1 MNAKDMGLFINELRK
16 ENKMTQ
22 MELAGKIHVTDKAVS
37 RWERGIGYPDIQLL
51 PALSESLHVSV
62 AELIS
67 CKKSLNYS
75 NEEVT
80 SIIHNLD
87 VYKKEC
93 FRQDRI
99 VNKMVLVCMIFVAAC
114 VYIFGHGSIIGSLCI
129 GAIFAMAVI
138 GLYYLYYDN
147 SSKRIYAFFSLLG
160 LLLFIQFLIFMGM
173 DYRWISYILTLYI
186 FVILNMICRLVESY
200 DKSDLLRLIHI
211 ISG

>member
-1 MNAKDMGLFINELRK
+1 MNAKDMGMFICKLRK
-16 ENKMTQ
+16 ENNMTQ
-22 MELAGKIHVTDKAVS
+22 MELAQQLHVTDKAVS

-80 SIIHNLD
+80 NIIHNLD
-87 VYKKEC
+87 VYKMES
-93 FRQDRI
+93 FRQDRKADKI
-99 VNKMVLVCMIFVAAC
+99 SLICMIFVAAC
-114 VYIFGHGSIIGSLCI
+114 VYISGHGSIIGSLCI
-129 GAIFAMAVI
+129 GAIFVMAVI

-147 SSKRIYAFFSLLG
+147 STKRIYAFFSLLG

-173 DYRWISYILTLYI
+173 DYRWISYILILYI
-186 FVILNMICRLVESY
+186 IVILNMICR
-200 DKSDLLRLIHI
+200 
-211 ISG
+211 

>member
-22 MELAGKIHVTDKAVS
+22 MELADKIHVTDKAIS
-37 RWERGIGYPDIQLL
+37 RWERGIGFPDVQLL
-51 PALSESLHVSV
+51 PSLAEALYISV

-67 CKKSLNYS
+67 CKKSSNYS

-80 SIIHNLD
+80 NIIHNLD
-87 VYKKEC
+87 VYKMES
-93 FRQDRI
+93 FRQDRKADKI
-99 VNKMVLVCMIFVAAC
+99 SLICMIFVAAC
-114 VYIFGHGSIIGSLCI
+114 VYVSGHGNIIGSLCI
-129 GAIFAMAVI
+129 GAVFALSVI

-147 SSKRIYAFFSLLG
+147 STKRIYAFFSLLG

-186 FVILNMICRLVESY
+186 FVILNMICR
-200 DKSDLLRLIHI
+200 
-211 ISG
+211 

>member
-1 MNAKDMGLFINELRK
+1 MNAKDMGMFICKLRK
-16 ENKMTQ
+16 ENNMTQ
-22 MELAGKIHVTDKAVS
+22 MELAQQLHVTDKAVS

-80 SIIHNLD
+80 NIIHNLD
-87 VYKKEC
+87 VYKMES
-93 FRQDRI
+93 FRQDRKADKI
-99 VNKMVLVCMIFVAAC
+99 SLVCMIFVAAC
-114 VYIFGHGSIIGSLCI
+114 VYISGHGSIIGSLCI
-129 GAIFAMAVI
+129 GVIFAMAVI

-147 SSKRIYAFFSLLG
+147 STKRIYAFFSLLG

-173 DYRWISYILTLYI
+173 DYRWISYILILYI
-186 FVILNMICRLVESY
+186 IVILNMICR
-200 DKSDLLRLIHI
+200 
-211 ISG
+211 

>member
-1 MNAKDMGLFINELRK
+1 MNAKDMGMFICKLRK
-16 ENKMTQ
+16 ENNMTQ
-22 MELAGKIHVTDKAVS
+22 MELAQQLHVTDKAVS

-80 SIIHNLD
+80 NIIHNLD
-87 VYKKEC
+87 VYKMES
-93 FRQDRI
+93 FRQDRKADKI
-99 VNKMVLVCMIFVAAC
+99 SLICMIFVAAC
-114 VYIFGHGSIIGSLCI
+114 VYISGHGSIIGSLCI
-129 GAIFAMAVI
+129 GVIFAMAVI

-147 SSKRIYAFFSLLG
+147 STKRIYAFFSLLG

-173 DYRWISYILTLYI
+173 DYRWISYILTLY
-186 FVILNMICRLVESY
+186 FFAILNMICR
-200 DKSDLLRLIHI
+200 
-211 ISG
+211 

>member
-1 MNAKDMGLFINELRK
+1 MGMFICKLRK
-16 ENKMTQ
+16 ENNMTQ
-22 MELAGKIHVTDKAVS
+22 MELAQQLHVTDKAVS
-37 RWERGIGYPDIQLL
+37 RWECGIGYPDIQLL

-80 SIIHNLD
+80 NIIHNLD
-87 VYKKEC
+87 VYKMES
-93 FRQDRI
+93 FRQDRKADKI
-99 VNKMVLVCMIFVAAC
+99 SLICMIFVAAC
-114 VYIFGHGSIIGSLCI
+114 VYISGHGSIIGSLYI

-147 SSKRIYAFFSLLG
+147 STKRIYALFSLLG

-173 DYRWISYILTLYI
+173 DYRWISYILILYI
-186 FVILNMICRLVESY
+186 IVILNMICR
-200 DKSDLLRLIHI
+200 
-211 ISG
+211 

>member
-22 MELAGKIHVTDKAVS
+22 MELADKIHVTDKAVS

-67 CKKSLNYS
+67 CKKSSNYS

-80 SIIHNLD
+80 NIIHNLD

-93 FRQDRI
+93 FRQDRKADKI
-99 VNKMVLVCMIFVAAC
+99 SLVCMIFVAAC
-114 VYIFGHGSIIGSLCI
+114 VYVSGHGSIIGSLCI
-129 GAIFAMAVI
+129 GAIFAMTVI
-138 GLYYLYYDN
+138 GIYYSI
-147 SSKRIYAFFSLLG
+147 SSNRIYASFSLLG
-160 LLLFIQFLIFMGM
+160 FLIF
-173 DYRWISYILTLYI
+173 
-186 FVILNMICRLVESY
+186 
-200 DKSDLLRLIHI
+200 
-211 ISG
+211 

>member
-1 MNAKDMGLFINELRK
+1 MNAKDMGMFICKLRK
-16 ENKMTQ
+16 ENNMTQ
-22 MELAGKIHVTDKAVS
+22 MELAQQLHVTDKAVS

-80 SIIHNLD
+80 NIIHNLD
-87 VYKKEC
+87 VYKMES
-93 FRQDRI
+93 FRQDRKADKI
-99 VNKMVLVCMIFVAAC
+99 SLVCMIFVAAC
-114 VYIFGHGSIIGSLCI
+114 VYISGHGSIIGSLCI
-129 GAIFAMAVI
+129 GAIFVMAVI

-147 SSKRIYAFFSLLG
+147 STKRIYAFFSLLG

-173 DYRWISYILTLYI
+173 DYRWISYILMLYI
-186 FVILNMICRLVESY
+186 IVILNMICR
-200 DKSDLLRLIHI
+200 
-211 ISG
+211 

>member
-22 MELAGKIHVTDKAVS
+22 MELADKIHVTDKAVS
-37 RWERGIGYPDIQLL
+37 RWERGIGFPDVQLL
-51 PALSESLHVSV
+51 PSLAEALYISV

-67 CKKSLNYS
+67 CKKSSNYS

-80 SIIHNLD
+80 NIIHNLD

-93 FRQDRI
+93 FRQDRT
-99 VNKMVLVCMIFVAAC
+99 VNKIALVCMIFVAAC
-114 VYIFGHGSIIGSLCI
+114 VYVSGHGSIIGSLCI

-147 SSKRIYAFFSLLG
+147 STKRIYAFFSLLG

-186 FVILNMICRLVESY
+186 FVILNMICR
-200 DKSDLLRLIHI
+200 
-211 ISG
+211 

>member
-1 MNAKDMGLFINELRK
+1 MNAKDMGMFICKLRK
-16 ENKMTQ
+16 ENNMTQ
-22 MELAGKIHVTDKAVS
+22 MELAQQLHVTDKAVS

-80 SIIHNLD
+80 NIIHNLD
-87 VYKKEC
+87 VYKMES
-93 FRQDRI
+93 FRQDRKADKI
-99 VNKMVLVCMIFVAAC
+99 SLVCMIFVPAC
-114 VYIFGHGSIIGSLCI
+114 VYISGHGSIIGSLGI
-129 GAIFAMAVI
+129 GAIYAMAVI

-147 SSKRIYAFFSLLG
+147 STKRIYAFFSLLG

-173 DYRWISYILTLYI
+173 DYRCISYILMLYI
-186 FVILNMICRLVESY
+186 IVILNMICR
-200 DKSDLLRLIHI
+200 
-211 ISG
+211 

>member
-22 MELAGKIHVTDKAVS
+22 MELADKIHVTDKAIS
-37 RWERGIGYPDIQLL
+37 RWERGIGFPDVQLL
-51 PALSESLHVSV
+51 PSLAEALYISV

-67 CKKSLNYS
+67 CKKSSNYS

-80 SIIHNLD
+80 NIIHNLD
-87 VYKKEC
+87 VYKMES
-93 FRQDRI
+93 FRQDRKADKI
-99 VNKMVLVCMIFVAAC
+99 SLICMIFVAAC
-114 VYIFGHGSIIGSLCI
+114 VYVSGHGSIIGSLCI

-147 SSKRIYAFFSLLG
+147 STKRIYAFFSLLG

-186 FVILNMICRLVESY
+186 FVILNMICR
-200 DKSDLLRLIHI
+200 
-211 ISG
+211 

>member
-22 MELAGKIHVTDKAVS
+22 MELADKIHVTDKAVS
-37 RWERGIGYPDIQLL
+37 RWERGIGFPDVQLL
-51 PALSESLHVSV
+51 PSLAEALYISV

-67 CKKSLNYS
+67 CKKSSNYS

-80 SIIHNLD
+80 NIIHNLD

-93 FRQDRI
+93 FRQDRKADKI
-99 VNKMVLVCMIFVAAC
+99 SLVCMIFVAAC
-114 VYIFGHGSIIGSLCI
+114 VYVSGHGSIIGSLCI

-147 SSKRIYAFFSLLG
+147 STKRIYAFFSLLG

-186 FVILNMICRLVESY
+186 FVILNMICR
-200 DKSDLLRLIHI
+200 
-211 ISG
+211 